1 MSSAGGPKNALSRAR
16 KFETVEASAET
27 VVLFQFK
34 RMEMESLE
42 SEFIRNFH
50 ISIPNTVYI
59 DVEDDFVMDTFEFM

>member
-1 MSSAGGPKNALSRAR
+1 
-16 KFETVEASAET
+16 
-27 VVLFQFK
+27 
-34 RMEMESLE
+34 MESLE